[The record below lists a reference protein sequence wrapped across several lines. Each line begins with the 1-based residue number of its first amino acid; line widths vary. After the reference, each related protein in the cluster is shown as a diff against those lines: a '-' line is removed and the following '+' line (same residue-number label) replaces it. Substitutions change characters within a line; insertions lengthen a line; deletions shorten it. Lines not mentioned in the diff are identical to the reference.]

1 MYGACHDSYNR
12 TTTHNLAPQDNLS
25 VRREK
30 GDAGGRSEGKQDSL
44 GCVLGHTTVLMKTSE
59 LAFQLG
65 MMGLTY
71 GTDPILSFPLQPTPP
86 PSQTAAWC
94 RVLADY

>member
-1 MYGACHDSYNR
+1 MYGACRDSYNH

-65 MMGLTY
+65 MM
-71 GTDPILSFPLQPTPP
+71 
-86 PSQTAAWC
+86 
-94 RVLADY
+94 